1 MKTVPVSRRA
11 LIPRINRKLAHE
23 NKVLRATRRR
33 GYKAILGDYYIV
45 NNNFNAITATHCDPA
60 KLAKELGVLADY
72 ESTQEQ

>member
-1 MKTVPVSRRA
+1 MKTGPVSRRT
-11 LIPRINRKLAHE
+11 LIQRINRKLAHE
-23 NKVLRATRRR
+23 NKVLRATRVR

-72 ESTQEQ
+72 ESIQEQ